1 MSDKKISFKSFTNN
15 YLLVFSLLLVQLITF
30 VVLLYVPLSIELV
43 GDLLIIITVSAIIKY
58 IFNRPQKNSKTTN
71 TKYFFI
77 SQLIISTIRLVSF
90 VIFVNVFVLLFSL
103 ASLLGWVVQIISFII
118 FVSIILYLQEI
129 VFNKAIK
136 FYFKKRGVIN

>member
-1 MSDKKISFKSFTNN
+1 
-15 YLLVFSLLLVQLITF
+15 
-30 VVLLYVPLSIELV
+30 
-43 GDLLIIITVSAIIKY
+43 
-58 IFNRPQKNSKTTN
+58 
-71 TKYFFI
+71 
-77 SQLIISTIRLVSF
+77 LIISTIRLVSF